1 MAAVSPRDHHI
12 PGAWRRCQAC
22 THSSLDFEPRMAKI
36 ARMPRPFR
44 RWPLA
49 ILTAALVIATAALRP
64 GAQAPNQR
72 PSRIQGK
79 PNLSGLWQALN
90 EANWDI
96 QAHEARP
103 GPPQFGAL
111 FSEPAGTGVVDGNEI
126 PYKPEALDKKKQN
139 FSNRWALDPE
149 TKCYMAG
156 VPRAT
161 YQPFPFQI
169 VQGTNTIVIAYPFA
183 SASRIVHLKDVGES
197 PADSWMGW
205 SRARWDGDTLVVTV
219 TNLLEDTWFDRA
231 GNFHSD
237 ALHVTER
244 YTPAGDNVL
253 QYEATI
259 EDPAVFTRPWTIRMP
274 LYRRLEKNAQFLEFK
289 CVPFAEELLYG
300 HLRKPGS

>member
-1 MAAVSPRDHHI
+1 MP
-12 PGAWRRCQAC
+12 QA
-22 THSSLDFEPRMAKI
+22 
-36 ARMPRPFR
+36 FR
-44 RWPLA
+44 RRS
-49 ILTAALVIATAALRP
+49 AAIATTAVLLTVAFALRVET
-64 GAQAPNQR
+64 QAPGNR
-72 PSRIQGK
+72 AARIQGK
-79 PNLSGLWQALN
+79 PNLSGIWQALN

-111 FSEPAGTGVVDGNEI
+111 FSEPAGIGVVDGNEI
-126 PYKPEALDKKKQN
+126 PYKAEALAKKRENFANRWTQDPEA
-139 FSNRWALDPE
+139 
-149 TKCYMAG
+149 KCYMPG

-169 VQGTNTIVIAYPFA
+169 IQGTDTILIAYPFA

-205 SRARWDGDTLVVTV
+205 SRARWVGDALVVTV

-237 ALHVTER
+237 ALRVTER
-244 YTPAGDNVL
+244 YTPSGDNAI

-259 EDPAVFTRPWTIRMP
+259 EDPNVFTRPWTIRMP
-274 LYRRLEKNAQFLEFK
+274 LYRRLETNAQFLEFK

-300 HLRKPGS
+300 HLKKPGS